1 MYNPE
6 IMSRNLRQLRAA
18 AGLSYAEL
26 SRRTGI
32 CFAAVWRLENKSDSS
47 PRLFTVDI
55 LADFYGVSLDWLCGR
70 TEKTPA
76 PAATGNGGAWV
87 KNNHD
92 YHTTTERK
100 CQMKKSEV
108 KKMQALSIRR
118 DDAVSD
124 ENWFLM
130 MQDIFKE
137 YETALLLERHA
148 REEAEEA
155 CCRG

>member
-1 MYNPE
+1 
-6 IMSRNLRQLRAA
+6 
-18 AGLSYAEL
+18 
-26 SRRTGI
+26 
-32 CFAAVWRLENKSDSS
+32 
-47 PRLFTVDI
+47 
-55 LADFYGVSLDWLCGR
+55 
-70 TEKTPA
+70 
-76 PAATGNGGAWV
+76 
-87 KNNHD
+87 
-92 YHTTTERK
+92 
-100 CQMKKSEV
+100 MKKSEV